1 MSRDR
6 ADEWPPAAGSPLA
19 GLGVGTIVYCLQTH
33 LGTGGLFMAGVG
45 PVNRP
50 RPFVGRA
57 RTLRC
62 LPTRADVA
70 AEQRRSGAPTPHRQA
85 IDGVSPGEVLVI
97 DARGSRAAAVVGD
110 VLAARVQAAGGAA
123 VVTDGCVRDL
133 PGLARVDLP
142 VYAAGANATLF
153 STHHLGIA
161 VNEPVACG
169 GVLVL
174 PGDVVVGDAEGV
186 VVVPAQL
193 EEEVARLAREQD
205 ELDAFSVEQIRRGVP
220 VSRAYPLDAELRG
233 EFEARRRP
241 ERPPLQAT

>member
-1 MSRDR
+1 LSTEP
-6 ADEWPPAAGSPLA
+6 ADEGPPAAGSPLA

-45 PVNRP
+45 PVNGP
-50 RPFVGRA
+50 GPFVGRA

-62 LPTRADVA
+62 VPTRADVA
-70 AEQRRSGAPTPHRQA
+70 AEQRRSGVPTPHRQA
-85 IDGVSPGEVLVI
+85 IDGISAGEVLVI
-97 DARGSRAAAVVGD
+97 DARGSREAAVVGD

-123 VVTDGCVRDL
+123 IVTDGCVRDL
-133 PGLARVDLP
+133 PALMRLDLP
-142 VYAAGANATLF
+142 VYAAGVNATLF

-186 VVVPAQL
+186 VVVPTQL
-193 EEEVARLAREQD
+193 EEEVARLAREQED
-205 ELDAFSVEQIRRGVP
+205 LDAFSVEQIRRGLP

-233 EFEARRRP
+233 EFERRQRPAR
-241 ERPPLQAT
+241 